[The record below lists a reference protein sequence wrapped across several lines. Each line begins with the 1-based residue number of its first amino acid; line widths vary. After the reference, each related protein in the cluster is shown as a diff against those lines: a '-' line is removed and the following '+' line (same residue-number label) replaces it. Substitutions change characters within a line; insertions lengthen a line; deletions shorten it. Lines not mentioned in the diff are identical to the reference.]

1 MGNVMII
8 TFEGSEEEIVG
19 KILAVLK
26 EERCYEEI
34 DCNHFVI
41 ESAQDISINA
51 KEKTVYLNHVKV
63 DLNHYEFL
71 TFCYLAKH
79 PGWVFTK
86 EQIYE
91 DVWGEPGEHCG
102 SAVVN
107 VISQIRRKL
116 KNAGADREYI
126 QTVVHHGYKF
136 VP

>member
-1 MGNVMII
+1 MGNVVVI
-8 TFEGSEEEIVG
+8 TFDGSEEEMVE

-26 EERCYEEI
+26 EEQNDEEI
-34 DCNHFVI
+34 TCDHFVI
-41 ESAQDISINA
+41 KTTQDISINT
-51 KEKTVYLNHVKV
+51 KEKTVYLNQVRV
-63 DLNHYEFL
+63 NLNHYEFL

-79 PGWVFTK
+79 PGWVFSR

-91 DVWGEPGEHCG
+91 DVWGEPGEHGG

-116 KNAGADREYI
+116 RDAGANREYI
-126 QTVVHHGYKF
+126 QTVVHDGYKF